1 MRTLTLLTLLSTGLC
16 ACGGDEPA
24 ATPAPTPPAEP
35 APEPTAATL
44 TNHAPLAALPA
55 APEVPMPK
63 LELGRRLY
71 NDTAL
76 SGDNTISCATCH
88 SLDHGGAEPR
98 RTSTGI
104 NGQIGPINSPTV
116 LNAGLH
122 IRQFWDGRA
131 ADLAEQAAGPV
142 ANPVEMGANWEDVVA
157 RIGADASYVEAFRAA
172 GYEGVSQANITDAI
186 AAFEST
192 LITPGPFDRFL
203 GGDLTAMNEQQQRGY
218 MTFRSVGCI
227 SCHTGPALGG
237 QMFQKMGLVRDYFA
251 LRGGELT
258 EADQGRFNFTHVE
271 SDRHFFKVPTLRNIT
286 QTAPYFHDGSQA
298 DLAGAVRIMG
308 QVQLNLELTDAQ
320 VADIVAF
327 LGALDGELPAHARM
341 PAAAPAGAAP
351 APTAPTAPA
360 PAE

>member
-1 MRTLTLLTLLSTGLC
+1 
-16 ACGGDEPA
+16 
-24 ATPAPTPPAEP
+24 
-35 APEPTAATL
+35 
-44 TNHAPLAALPA
+44 
-55 APEVPMPK
+55 MPK

-71 NDTAL
+71 NETAL

-131 ADLAEQAAGPV
+131 ADLTEQAAGPV
-142 ANPVEMGANWEDVVA
+142 TNPIEMGGDWETVVA
-157 RIGADASYVEAFRAA
+157 RISADASYVDAFRAA
-172 GYEGVSQANITDAI
+172 GYEGISQATITDAI
-186 AAFEST
+186 GAFEST

-218 MTFRSVGCI
+218 MTFRTSGCI

-258 EADQGRFNFTHVE
+258 EADQGRFNFTRVE
-271 SDRHFFKVPTLRNIT
+271 SDRHFFKVPTLRNVT
-286 QTAPYFHDGSQA
+286 QTGPYFHDGSQA
-298 DLAGAVRIMG
+298 DLASAVRIMG

-341 PAAAPAGAAP
+341 PAVAPAGAVPAP
-351 APTAPTAPA
+351 AAPAAPA

>member
-1 MRTLTLLTLLSTGLC
+1 MSRSLRPLVIGTTVALFTV
-16 ACGGDEPA
+16 ACGGNEPA
-24 ATPAPTPPAEP
+24 EAPTPTPAPAAEP
-35 APEPTAATL
+35 APTAATL

-55 APEVPMPK
+55 APEVPLPK
-63 LELGRRLY
+63 LELGRRLFH
-71 NDTAL
+71 DTAL
-76 SGDNTISCATCH
+76 SGDGTLACVTCH
-88 SLDHGGAEPR
+88 SFEHGGAEPR

-104 NGQIGPINSPTV
+104 RGQVGPINSPTV
-116 LNAGLH
+116 LNASLA

-142 ANPVEMGANWEDVVA
+142 ANPIEMGATWEDVVA
-157 RIGADASYVEAFRAA
+157 RLGADESYVEAFRAA

-218 MTFRSVGCI
+218 MTFREVGCI
-227 SCHTGPALGG
+227 ACHTGPALGG
-237 QMFQKMGLVRDYFA
+237 QSFQKMGAVQDYFA

-258 EADQGRFNFTHVE
+258 EADQGRFNFTHE
-271 SDRHFFKVPTLRNIT
+271 EGDRHFFKVPTLRNVS

-298 DLAGAVRIMG
+298 DLSGAVRIMG
-308 QVQLNLELTDAQ
+308 QVQLGRQLTDAQ

-341 PAAAPAGAAP
+341 PAAEAPAAA
-351 APTAPTAPA
+351 
-360 PAE
+360 AE

>member
-1 MRTLTLLTLLSTGLC
+1 MSRSLRPLVIGTTVALLAV
-16 ACGGDEPA
+16 ACGGNEPA
-24 ATPAPTPPAEP
+24 EAPTPAPAAEP
-35 APEPTAATL
+35 APTAATL

-55 APEVPMPK
+55 APEVPLPK
-63 LELGRRLY
+63 LELGRRLFH
-71 NDTAL
+71 DTAL
-76 SGDNTISCATCH
+76 SGDGTVACVTCH
-88 SLDHGGAEPR
+88 SFEHGGAEPR

-104 NGQIGPINSPTV
+104 RGQVGPINSPTV
-116 LNAGLH
+116 LNAALA

-142 ANPVEMGANWEDVVA
+142 ANPIEMGATWEDVVA
-157 RIGADASYVEAFRAA
+157 RLGADASYVEAFRAA
-172 GYEGVSQANITDAI
+172 GYDGVSQANVTDAI

-218 MTFRSVGCI
+218 MTFREVGCI
-227 SCHTGPALGG
+227 ACHTGPALGG
-237 QMFQKMGLVRDYFA
+237 QSFQKMGAVQDYFA

-258 EADQGRFNFTHVE
+258 EADQGRFNFTHE
-271 SDRHFFKVPTLRNIT
+271 EGDRHFFKVPTLRNVA

-298 DLAGAVRIMG
+298 ELSGAVRIMG
-308 QVQLNLELTDAQ
+308 QVQLGRQLTDAQ

-341 PAAAPAGAAP
+341 PAAAAP
-351 APTAPTAPA
+351 AAA
-360 PAE
+360 AE